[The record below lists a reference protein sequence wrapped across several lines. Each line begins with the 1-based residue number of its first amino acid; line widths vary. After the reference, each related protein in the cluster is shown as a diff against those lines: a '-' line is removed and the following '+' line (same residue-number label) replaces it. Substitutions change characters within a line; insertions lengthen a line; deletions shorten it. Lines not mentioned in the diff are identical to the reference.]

1 MREPARAGV
10 GLSRA
15 RAFLRFF
22 DPAFCLPASQ
32 ITTPTLVLDLQLKHC
47 AAVAAAGVL
56 AALALARV
64 GSPEGALAALLD
76 PAGPRA
82 AALAALAALAWPL
95 IDSPFT
101 VARMLRRA
109 APPLAI
115 GAARRSMRALSLI
128 HI

>member
-1 MREPARAGV
+1 M
-10 GLSRA
+10 
-15 RAFLRFF
+15 
-22 DPAFCLPASQ
+22 
-32 ITTPTLVLDLQLKHC
+32 LDLPLKHC
-47 AAVAAAGVL
+47 AAVAAAGLL

-95 IDSPFT
+95 IDSPFGP
-101 VARMLRRA
+101 ARALRRA
-109 APPLAI
+109 APPIAI
-115 GAARRSMRALSLI
+115 GAACWRRFAALAALRASGACAAAPSLSLLALVTDARLSLI